1 MGLVLNGEV
10 NFLTEDDQM
19 FGDNLCRVIKT
30 EFDLIR
36 SWQGMATTF
45 GYEARTVLDNYI
57 ALSLRKLLCDKESL
71 ILKICP
77 NFKMPPLDGN
87 EFRCP
92 GENDEM
98 KLVEIHTNIRIKPEA
113 EAACGGSLLG
123 KRKDFPDCKREKTQC
138 SWQGT
143 AGEVY

>member
-45 GYEARTVLDNYI
+45 GYEARTVLDNWENWKEATKNGI
-57 ALSLRKLLCDKESL
+57 ECFALFERKAN
-71 ILKICP
+71 KITTTT
-77 NFKMPPLDGN
+77 
-87 EFRCP
+87 
-92 GENDEM
+92 ENLGIEIENTTIIHDEHQDVYVA
-98 KLVEIHTNIRIKPEA
+98 LTGDEVALTDIRIMK
-113 EAACGGSLLG
+113 
-123 KRKDFPDCKREKTQC
+123 
-138 SWQGT
+138 
-143 AGEVY
+143 